1 MSKSKEKEKAIALR
15 KRGYSY
21 SEILKEVPVYKST
34 LSIWL
39 RSVGLAKKQKQRLT
53 EKRLKAALRGSLSR
67 KTKRLVVTEEIKKQA
82 RKEIG
87 NISDRELW
95 LVGIALY
102 WGEGSKQK
110 ENNPSQ
116 PARFTNSD
124 PLMIKLYLK
133 WLQKICKIA
142 RKDILFEIY
151 LHETTDIESS
161 KKYWSK
167 VLGFSLNQFQKIR
180 IKKNKIRTKRKN
192 IGSNYYGLIR
202 VEIRKSTNFNRKING
217 WIEGI
222 YQHCGI
228 V

>member
-1 MSKSKEKEKAIALR
+1 MSKSKEKEKAIRLR
-15 KRGYSY
+15 RKGLSY
-21 SEILKEVPVYKST
+21 TEILKQVSVAKST
-34 LSIWL
+34 LSLWL
-39 RSVGLAKKQKQRLT
+39 QYVGLAKRQKQRLT

-67 KTKRLVVTEEIKKQA
+67 KNKRLIVTEEIKKQA

-95 LVGIALY
+95 LIGTALY

-116 PARFTNSD
+116 QARFTNSD

-142 RKDILFEIY
+142 KKDIHFEIY
-151 LHETTDIESS
+151 IHETANAERA
-161 KKYWSK
+161 KRYWSK
-167 VLGFSLNQFQKIR
+167 VFNIPVSKFQKIR
-180 IKKNKIRTKRKN
+180 LKKNKIKTKRKN

-202 VEIRKSTNFNRKING
+202 VEIRKGTNFNRKISG

-222 YQHCGI
+222 CQYCGI